1 MFCRDRGGGE
11 ARARRGRLPAPS
23 RSPHR
28 VCCGHRPRVACPCGQ
43 TAPAH
48 PAWPQLPRLT
58 PPWECQPGQGSFSP
72 PCSLFS
78 SSATQKE
85 KKREKKGRNCSE
97 MIQSFLQ
104 KCLLSSCREGTP
116 PHPGRKDFQRIL
128 RPCLAAALSRV
139 PHPTGAL
146 PRGDVPLLCGRRP
159 PGGPSPSTPMLF
171 VRGLA
176 SRMGPLGVWVS
187 CGVGGG
193 ASGWEE
199 ACGPLALTG

>member
-1 MFCRDRGGGE
+1 
-11 ARARRGRLPAPS
+11 
-23 RSPHR
+23 
-28 VCCGHRPRVACPCGQ
+28 
-43 TAPAH
+43 
-48 PAWPQLPRLT
+48 
-58 PPWECQPGQGSFSP
+58 
-72 PCSLFS
+72 
-78 SSATQKE
+78 
-85 KKREKKGRNCSE
+85 

-146 PRGDVPLLCGRRP
+146 PRGDVPLPCGRRP
-159 PGGPSPSTPMLF
+159 PGGPSPSTPHAICE
-171 VRGLA
+171 GLGEQDGA
-176 SRMGPLGVWVS
+176 SGGLGQLW
-187 CGVGGG
+187 GGGG